1 MKKSLLL
8 VLLVLALSISTVA
21 GDDDVITLTADLH
34 GVNEVP
40 AINNHDLAMIDPFE
54 MRDLPESLFQRC
66 SQPGCDS
73 YYSVK
78 TGGYLK
84 RSDFP
89 SRSGPTREKEIFANR
104 LLEG

>member
-40 AINNHDLAMIDPFE
+40 AINSNATA
-54 MRDLPESLFQRC
+54 SL
-66 SQPGCDS
+66 
-73 YYSVK
+73 K
-78 TGGYLK
+78 AT
-84 RSDFP
+84 
-89 SRSGPTREKEIFANR
+89 IH
-104 LLEG
+104 